1 MIAALVVALIAV
13 LVSGASPL
21 LARLL
26 VFAAVACFL
35 APIVSRFW
43 KPATPPEQKL
53 WRGQAV
59 DVTPE
64 RPNPIDQVRQWWLNR
79 TQR

>member
-1 MIAALVVALIAV
+1 MISALVVALIAV
-13 LVSGASPL
+13 LVSDASPL

-43 KPATPPEQKL
+43 KPASPPEQKM
-53 WRGQAV
+53 WRGQV
-59 DVTPE
+59 MEVTPE
-64 RPNPIDQVRQWWLNR
+64 RPNPIDQVRQWWQNR
-79 TQR
+79 TRR